1 MEAEKFKSGSIFKFA
16 FLIVFLFLAAVH
28 LKGWITL
35 DVVAL
40 ALILIAIVPF
50 IVPYLSEKT
59 KSVEAFGVKIEIL
72 EKKVRIQDEE
82 IKKQQKIIHQMVV
95 YSMAYYLYDMLRF
108 FDECQRGVR
117 KDFKFKRSDEHS
129 LRFLRDNG
137 YIEQTFKITTLT
149 EGENI
154 ADKLKL
160 TPIGKLYIELRKSFH
175 PNE

>member
-1 MEAEKFKSGSIFKFA
+1 MEAEKLKSGSIFKIA
-16 FLIVFLFLAAVH
+16 FLIIFTFLAIVH
-28 LKGWITL
+28 IAGWITL
-35 DVVAL
+35 DAVAL
-40 ALILIAIVPF
+40 ALILIAILPLLF
-50 IVPYLSEKT
+50 PYLSEKV

-72 EKKVRIQDEE
+72 EKKIRIQDEE
-82 IKKQQKIIHQMVV
+82 IKKQQKIIHQIVV
-95 YSMAYYLYDMLRF
+95 YSMAYYLYDMLRI

-117 KDFKFKRSDEHS
+117 KEFKFKRSDEHS

-137 YIEQTFKITTLT
+137 YIEQTFQIRTLT

-160 TPIGKLYIELRKSFH
+160 TPIGKFYIELRKSFH

>member
-1 MEAEKFKSGSIFKFA
+1 METEKSKYGSIFKIA
-16 FLIVFLFLAAVH
+16 FLIIFLLLAVFHITGLV
-28 LKGWITL
+28 TL
-35 DVVAL
+35 DLVAL
-40 ALILIAIVPF
+40 ALIVVSVIPF
-50 IVPYLSEKT
+50 LLPYLNDKI

-82 IKKQQKIIHQMVV
+82 IKKQQKIIHQIVV
-95 YSMAYYLYDMLRF
+95 YSMAYYLYDMLRV

-117 KDFKFKRSDEHS
+117 KEFRFKKADEHS

-137 YIEQTFKITTLT
+137 YIEQTFKIGTLT
-149 EGENI
+149 EGENL

-175 PNE
+175 LNE